1 MTYETLILLFFLFF
15 VISSIINRLQV
26 RRQSQELEEKD
37 FPEPVYRPEKDE
49 VDLSEWEVFPEVD
62 PPRAEPAEQA
72 FQEVQD
78 ARPVTETSA
87 LATSAPEPEG
97 TAEDQGFISPVRRRR
112 KKYLNFRRNT
122 VRKAILYN
130 EILGPHRADR
140 MPW

>member
-26 RRQSQELEEKD
+26 RRRSQELEEED
-37 FPEPVYRPEKDE
+37 SPGSVYRPEKDE

-72 FQEVQD
+72 SQEVRD
-78 ARPVTETSA
+78 VRSVTETSA

-97 TAEDQGFISPVRRRR
+97 TVEDQRSISPVRRRR
-112 KKYLNFRRNT
+112 KKYLDFRRNT